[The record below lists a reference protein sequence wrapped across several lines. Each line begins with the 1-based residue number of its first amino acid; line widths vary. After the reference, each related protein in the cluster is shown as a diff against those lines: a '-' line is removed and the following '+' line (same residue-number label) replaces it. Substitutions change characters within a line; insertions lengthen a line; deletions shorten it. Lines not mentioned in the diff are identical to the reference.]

1 MDIAPNPVR
10 VTPLCSDGIML
21 KTHHLPDLVHQ
32 FKLGIGNDP
41 RFDRRNQALA
51 AARAAVPIHF
61 GLTLLIL
68 SHSVMQDANGRS
80 NSFKVFRLI
89 SNNSEF
95 SQCTNIVKRHMKAFL
110 TLGVAIGLYCG
121 TYFLFVSHIDVGF
134 SSMGTFW
141 VDSVV
146 PAYWRAPE
154 WLHAAAFYKPIHVV
168 DEKCLRHS
176 T

>member
-1 MDIAPNPVR
+1 
-10 VTPLCSDGIML
+10 
-21 KTHHLPDLVHQ
+21 
-32 FKLGIGNDP
+32 
-41 RFDRRNQALA
+41 
-51 AARAAVPIHF
+51 
-61 GLTLLIL
+61 
-68 SHSVMQDANGRS
+68 
-80 NSFKVFRLI
+80 
-89 SNNSEF
+89 
-95 SQCTNIVKRHMKAFL
+95 MKAFL

-168 DEKCLRHS
+168 DEKYLRHS
-176 T
+176 TWQPHQRRIEIKPGQRRPLNNTMHADSARTLGFHIDITVAEPVMANRYV